1 MAECKEDHHA
11 IYLPQILPEYSG
23 NPLIEALP
31 PIMTVAEAIGQLTV
45 NPEYNEAERNMDIH
59 YRFHAVR
66 RLLRY
71 FQPLYTHID
80 IEQRISCSIRQGYL
94 GRNPIFARNARQFV
108 KPTALG
114 FTIIGVSGIGKTT
127 GVERVLSLYPQCIT
141 HMQYEGS
148 PFYVKQITW
157 LKLDCPFDG
166 SIKGLCVRFFN
177 EVDKILGSTYSP
189 KFYAG
194 KNTVDMMLPKMAQ
207 IAETHGI
214 GMLIIDEI
222 QHLSQAKSGGSEKML
237 NFFVTLVNTI
247 GIPVILIGTS
257 KALPILQSEFRQ
269 ARRGSGQGDLIWD
282 RMKNDESWDILLH
295 TMWKYQWTR
304 DNAPLTSALKNLL
317 YDESQ
322 GIIDIA
328 IKLYL
333 MAQVKAIT
341 DETELVTPEI
351 IREVA
356 NEKLRLVKPMLEA
369 LRSGNMKRI
378 MQFEDIRPLDIDDFI
393 TAHASRLPWNA
404 ADAEQIAP
412 LEEQAIMKLLELD
425 ITPKEARIYV
435 RKAMTGHNAGQTLAS
450 LVQKAFRMALHI
462 DSGDSVASAEHDVDD
477 LRNTLVG
484 DPYAGLVTSGAI
496 AAGVDEW

>member
-1 MAECKEDHHA
+1 M
-11 IYLPQILPEYSG
+11 
-23 NPLIEALP
+23 
-31 PIMTVAEAIGQLTV
+31 
-45 NPEYNEAERNMDIH
+45 
-59 YRFHAVR
+59 
-66 RLLRY
+66 
-71 FQPLYTHID
+71 
-80 IEQRISCSIRQGYL
+80 
-94 GRNPIFARNARQFV
+94 
-108 KPTALG
+108 
-114 FTIIGVSGIGKTT
+114 
-127 GVERVLSLYPQCIT
+127 
-141 HMQYEGS
+141 
-148 PFYVKQITW
+148 
-157 LKLDCPFDG
+157 
-166 SIKGLCVRFFN
+166 
-177 EVDKILGSTYSP
+177 
-189 KFYAG
+189 
-194 KNTVDMMLPKMAQ
+194 
-207 IAETHGI
+207 
-214 GMLIIDEI
+214 
-222 QHLSQAKSGGSEKML
+222 
-237 NFFVTLVNTI
+237 
-247 GIPVILIGTS
+247 
-257 KALPILQSEFRQ
+257 
-269 ARRGSGQGDLIWD
+269 
-282 RMKNDESWDILLH
+282 
-295 TMWKYQWTR
+295 
-304 DNAPLTSALKNLL
+304 PLTETLKNLL

-328 IKLYL
+328 VKLYL
-333 MAQVKAIT
+333 MAQLKAIT

-356 NEKLRLVKPMLEA
+356 AEKLRLVKPMLEA